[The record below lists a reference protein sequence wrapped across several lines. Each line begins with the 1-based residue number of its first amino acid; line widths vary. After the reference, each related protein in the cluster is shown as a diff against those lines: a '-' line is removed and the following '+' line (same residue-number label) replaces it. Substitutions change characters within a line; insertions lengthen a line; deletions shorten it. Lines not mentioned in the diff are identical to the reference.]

1 MLSENQSKS
10 ANFLRI
16 LLTLRSLRQR
26 GAITETE
33 YLRAKKY
40 YQNLTGAD
48 IILVD

>member
-1 MLSENQSKS
+1 MITETEKKS

-16 LLTLRSLRQR
+16 ITVLRSLRND
-26 GAITETE
+26 GTITEKE

-48 IILVD
+48 LMIAD